1 MAEPTKDIIPEQD
14 LKPLMDEVDRILGLP
29 PGAAAAPAAD
39 AAAMEDTAAMD
50 MAAAEGDMADAAM
63 AEGDAMAAEDMAVD
77 AEPVEADAS
86 DVTPIADALGVSQEQ
101 AQALYEASQQMGSLE
116 GMNPQEV
123 ADALSTDFQLRMQVE
138 KLAGRAE
145 DESAEAVMEE
155 EVDTEMAEEAAE

>member
-39 AAAMEDTAAMD
+39 AAAMD
-50 MAAAEGDMADAAM
+50 MAAAEGDMVDAEM
-63 AEGDAMAAEDMAVD
+63 AEGEAMAAEDMAVD
-77 AEPVEADAS
+77 AEPVEADAT

-101 AQALYEASQQMGSLE
+101 AQALYDASQQMGSLE

-145 DESAEAVMEE
+145 DESAEAVIEE
-155 EVDTEMAEEAAE
+155 EVDTEMAEEAVE